1 MNIAITQPIYQ
12 EAMSINRTIQKLVRG
27 YHSNGTFNLAF
38 KIKDDIIS
46 ICNEL
51 DQGVAARFEH
61 TFEDYYSRAVQSSN
75 ELLDH
80 VRIANA
86 ARMLKGGFPE
96 ELIQRIRLL
105 QMKLILVLEL
115 FKSEVALDYIT
126 LSNWARQKVAM
137 N

>member
-1 MNIAITQPIYQ
+1 MKTVISQPIYQ
-12 EAMSINRTIQKLVRG
+12 EAMAINRAIQKLTRG

-38 KIKDDIIS
+38 KIKNDIIS

-51 DQGVAARFEH
+51 DQGVAARYSH
-61 TFEDYYSRAVQSSN
+61 TFEDYYSKAVRSSN
-75 ELLDH
+75 ELLEH

-86 ARMLKGGFPE
+86 ARMLKGGFPQ
-96 ELIQRIRLL
+96 ELIERIRLL

-115 FKSEVALDYIT
+115 FKTEVALDYIT
-126 LSNWARQKVAM
+126 ISQWARQKVSM

>member
-1 MNIAITQPIYQ
+1 MKTTITQPIYQ
-12 EAMSINRTIQKLVRG
+12 EAMSINRSIQKLVRG

-51 DQGVAARFEH
+51 DLGVAARFEH

-115 FKSEVALDYIT
+115 FKTDVALDYIT

-137 N
+137 S